1 VPPGIYARNLLFDR
15 LAETASAK
23 LCIRSLISR
32 DIAARQW
39 RLFPSLSTRKR
50 EPTCPETYLQ
60 ARVESQRHF
69 ILVKPLPFVPASVPR
84 FWIGGGLFGFAFAL
98 AIWAIRTIRGA
109 GTRIETNK
117 PTTLIVTNG
126 PFRFTRN
133 PVYIGML
140 LGQTGIAIGFDN
152 LWVLAML
159 VPFYL
164 VIRYGVVAREEAYLE
179 RKFGDVISRL

>member
-1 VPPGIYARNLLFDR
+1 MAESADTSNAIVRPPIAW
-15 LAETASAK
+15 AVA
-23 LCIRSLISR
+23 LIVGLG
-32 DIAARQW
+32 AGW
-39 RLFPSLSTRKR
+39 L
-50 EPTCPETYLQ
+50 Y
-60 ARVESQRHF
+60 
-69 ILVKPLPFVPASVPR
+69 PLPFVPASVPR

-98 AIWAIRTIRGA
+98 AIWAIGTIRGS

-117 PTTLIVTNG
+117 PTTVIVTNG

-159 VPFYL
+159 APFYF
-164 VIRYGVVAREEAYLE
+164 VIRYGVVAREEAYLV
-179 RKFGDVISRL
+179 RKFGEVYLGYKSRVRRWL

>member
-1 VPPGIYARNLLFDR
+1 MAESADTSNAIVRPP
-15 LAETASAK
+15 
-23 LCIRSLISR
+23 
-32 DIAARQW
+32 IAWAVAIIVGLGAGW
-39 RLFPSLSTRKR
+39 LYPLS
-50 EPTCPETYLQ
+50 
-60 ARVESQRHF
+60 
-69 ILVKPLPFVPASVPR
+69 FVPASVPR

-117 PTTLIVTNG
+117 PTTVIVTNG

-140 LGQTGIAIGFDN
+140 LGQTGVAIGFDN

-179 RKFGDVISRL
+179 RKFGAVYLGYKSRVRRWL